1 MHYMMKK
8 KHLLRNLIIII
19 GGFILLLV
27 ILAEIFKNDIVKLA
41 IQRGA
46 KTFDV
51 PLSVGDV
58 DFSLIYRFPLAT
70 IEFEDLIMTSEKG
83 INDSV
88 TIVPDTLARIK
99 NLYAS
104 VDLWELIGGNI
115 YVKKIDIEDAD
126 FKYLVDSLGKTN
138 FDFLL
143 EVDKDTL
150 ATDPSDT
157 TVIQGV
163 YSLEKLTLTDINIE
177 YFDDFMKFK
186 TSLAIPEVTVKGEV
200 KPEGFLAHTEGEVLV
215 RSIEYDDFQLQDLQK
230 SRLLFD
236 VSAMN
241 DTLNVSEFTLDAAGA
256 IFKGKG
262 YVIQGDSLYQNLSIS
277 GTDVD
282 LAKSFRFLP
291 EKIKKELS
299 LKRIEGILNVSGTT
313 QGYLSPK
320 ALPQFDFAIDLNQGK
335 VQYDVYPEVKNI
347 ELSVSFVNGYASRLE
362 SASVN
367 IKKFHAETDQSKVN
381 VSALV
386 QNFQHLQYDVVADV
400 SANLQEIKP
409 YIQDSLIKSVGGLVS
424 AKISTSGVLPDSIS
438 EAFYD
443 YALNRTKLNVN
454 LSGVSLKMDSLP
466 SFEALS
472 GNLAYVPGYVK
483 MQGLKVKVP
492 DYKVNLTNGIFKSSF
507 KGNMSNYK
515 NLSVKVDSLLLA
527 LDQQT
532 YFSATGKIEGLDQ
545 VKYQLKSNIQLD
557 MHEIYSMLPD
567 SLANYMSGLVTAQ
580 VNSEGDFKMDSIAD
594 EAMALLFNKS
604 DFKVKAQDVAVDMK
618 DTTIN
623 VNALSGL
630 IAYRDDSVFV
640 NQLSGSYS
648 GLDFT
653 ADSTYISKVY
663 SAAVLNQPEEM
674 HVFGNFT
681 AGDFDYALIES
692 ILNDTDTVPMPE
704 EEMKALMEEKKNEEP
719 YEMKFTYK
727 VNGNVNIKS
736 FKYGDILAEH
746 IDSKFLAD
754 ISNGTYVAEDLDCDV
769 FGGGIKGGLRYTMT
783 DIPTDTVLRDVLE
796 FRLSADS
803 IDVSRMID
811 DLQVYLS
818 DYDITKENVQGL
830 LSSKMDGRIVLL
842 NYEPAM
848 DSIMMSGDLKL
859 ENGALIDI
867 KAITDLKDIPG
878 NNIPN
883 LDNMRFYTLT
893 SNLFIYRNKIFI
905 PKTDIFSNSL
915 EASFLGMYSFNG
927 EYDFRVR
934 VLLGQI
940 LAGKV
945 KKRSKEEL
953 ESGFDPDDKGRY
965 YKTSYLDGKSKAWFD
980 NKNDRKVMDTR
991 IRMNKRGLQVL
1002 FAPNLIVY
1010 DTGVE

>member
-1 MHYMMKK
+1 MMKK
-8 KHLLRNLIIII
+8 KHLLRNVIIII

-51 PLSVGDV
+51 PLSVGNV

-70 IEFEDLIMTSEKG
+70 IEFEDLIMTSEIG

-88 TIVPDTLARIK
+88 AIVPDTLARIK

-126 FKYLVDSLGKTN
+126 FKYLVDSIGKTN
-138 FDFLL
+138 FDFLF
-143 EVDKDTL
+143 EVDAD
-150 ATDPSDT
+150 ATQTDQADT

-177 YFDDFMKFK
+177 YYDDFMKFK

-215 RSIEYDDFQLQDLQK
+215 KSIEYDDFQLEDLQK

-241 DTLNVSEFTLDAAGA
+241 DTLNVSNFTFDAAGA
-256 IFKGKG
+256 VFKGKG
-262 YVIQGDSLYQNLSIS
+262 FVIQGDSLYQNLSVS
-277 GTDVD
+277 GKDID

-291 EKIKKELS
+291 EKIKNDLA
-299 LKRIEGILNVSGTT
+299 LKNIEGILNISGST

-320 ALPQFDFAIDLNQGK
+320 TLPQYDFTIDLNQGK
-335 VQYDVYPEVKNI
+335 VLYDVYPAVKNV
-347 ELSVSFVNGYASRLE
+347 ELSVDLVNGYASRLE

-367 IKKFHAETDQSKVN
+367 VKKFHAETDHSTVD
-381 VSALV
+381 VCALV
-386 QNFQHLQYDVVADV
+386 QNFQHVQYDLVADV
-400 SANLQEIKP
+400 STNLNEVKP
-409 YIQDSLIKSVGGLVS
+409 YIPDSLIKNMDGLVS
-424 AKISTSGVLPDSIS
+424 VNVSTSGVLPDSIN

-466 SFEALS
+466 SIEALS
-472 GNLAYVPGYVK
+472 GNLAYAPGNVK
-483 MQGLKVKVP
+483 MKGLKVKVP

-507 KGNMSNYK
+507 KGNLTNYK

-580 VNSEGDFKMDSIAD
+580 INSEGDFKMDSIAT

-604 DFKVKAQDVAVDMK
+604 DFKVKAQDVAVHMK
-618 DTTIN
+618 DTIIN
-623 VNALSGL
+623 VNALNGL

-727 VNGNVNIKS
+727 VNGNVNVRS
-736 FKYGDILAEH
+736 FKYGDVFAEN

-754 ISNGTYVAEDLDCDV
+754 ISKGTYVAEDLDCDV

-783 DIPTDTVLRDVLE
+783 DVPTDTVLRDVLE

-842 NYEPAM
+842 NYEPAL

-927 EYDFRVR
+927 EYDFHVR
-934 VLLGQI
+934 ALLGQI

-965 YKTSYLDGKSKAWFD
+965 YVTSYLDGKSKAWFD
-980 NKNDRKVMDTR
+980 NKSDRKKMSTQ